1 MSRLAAFLLTL
12 GIMCE
17 FMGAVFWKGRKL
29 FVQRN
34 ILLHL
39 HDRDTLF
46 RRPDDDDQR
55 FTQLLGLAL
64 IAVGVPL
71 VTVATVLWLL

>member
-1 MSRLAAFLLTL
+1 MNRLDAFLLTL

-17 FMGAVFWKGRKL
+17 FMGAVFWKGRRL
-29 FVQRN
+29 FVDRN

-46 RRPDDDDQR
+46 RRPDDDAQR
-55 FTQLLGLAL
+55 FTQLLGVAL

-71 VTVATVLWLL
+71 LAVA